1 MHTDRLSIRSLLH
14 CRRGGRAFTLTEVL
28 VIIAVIV
35 VVLAM
40 AVPLFNV
47 FSASRS
53 VDGAENVLSASLQ
66 RARSRAIGMQ
76 ERRGL
81 FVFTDPATGNAAM
94 VTVVLNYEAGIVPPV
109 IELELDPSGMQTSDT
124 EPLPS
129 GVGVAFM
136 GRDFENTQSGTPLA
150 FRPLGLIV
158 FDAYGRLE
166 QTDFTIRK
174 TSNLAKRAG
183 LTTAPIPATNNNQAL
198 YSSVAMTFYERRA
211 FTDGVSSTNIP
222 ADTLTFDTEQSKWVS
237 KNGLAILFNRYNGT
251 AFRAE

>member
-1 MHTDRLSIRSLLH
+1 MYTDRVQNHSVNGL
-14 CRRGGRAFTLTEVL
+14 RGRRAFTLTEVL

-53 VDGAENVLSASLQ
+53 VDGAENVLSAALQ

-94 VTVVLNYEAGIVPPV
+94 VTVVLVNRANVPVPV
-109 IELELDPSGMQTSDT
+109 VELELDPSGQQTSDT

-136 GRDFENTQSGTPLA
+136 GRDYNNASGTPLT

-166 QTDFTIRK
+166 QLEFTIRK
-174 TSNLAKRAG
+174 DTFLAKRAELDG
-183 LTTAPIPATNNNQAL
+183 GTISIPAPNSNEAL

-211 FTDGVSSTNIP
+211 FGDGTTSANKP
-222 ADTLTFDTEQSKWVS
+222 AETLKFDGDQPKWVS
-237 KNGLAILFNRYNGT
+237 ENGLAILFNRYNGT